1 VPYEILNAAEDE
13 QADLVVLC
21 THGRTGV
28 EHFFLG
34 SVTEQVLRMA
44 SVDILAMPAVQPA

>member
-1 VPYEILNAAEDE
+1 MG
-13 QADLVVLC
+13 

-34 SVTEQVLRMA
+34 SVAEGVARRAGVPVLLVR
-44 SVDILAMPAVQPA
+44 SR